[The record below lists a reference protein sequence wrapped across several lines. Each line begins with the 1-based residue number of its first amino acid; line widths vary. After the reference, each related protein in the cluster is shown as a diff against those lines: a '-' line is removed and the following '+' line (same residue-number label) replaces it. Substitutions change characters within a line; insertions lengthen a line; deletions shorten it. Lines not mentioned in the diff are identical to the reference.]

1 MLIFPFRKQHFEEGL
16 RSCSPLFIKMGCGL
30 RVPQPYAAQ
39 PRSGMQSKAR
49 LLPVDERAVCGY
61 NPAAG
66 VTAAVTPPRSEMI

>member
-39 PRSGMQSKAR
+39 PKSGMQSKAR
-49 LLPVDERAVCGY
+49 LLPVDERYVDITQPLESPQQLHRRAL
-61 NPAAG
+61 
-66 VTAAVTPPRSEMI
+66 R